1 MTVALSL
8 ALSIAP
14 LAPGYATLLGETVT
28 LKCSS
33 PGLICGGRIGGSET
47 ATVGNGVEFNVGAGV
62 QGVDGELEVQFDSV
76 LQFNITEDKI
86 ILKDVYEFG
95 LGLGAPPGPGPIF
108 TFEFKDLISSGTEI
122 GDAKISPED
131 ESDLPADELGKGF
144 DLSFDSESVVLDF
157 DGGELYS
164 TGLGREITT
173 ALKPGDTI
181 TTELTFGSRLTDVP
195 ISGTSGLLGIG
206 LLCLSVIG
214 RHRLAPHK
222 G

>member
-47 ATVGNGVEFNVGAGV
+47 ATVGNGDEFNVGAGV
-62 QGVDGELEVQFDSV
+62 EGDDGELEVLFPSLLGFD
-76 LQFNITEDKI
+76 ITNMEI
-86 ILKDVYEFG
+86 IMENVFEFG
-95 LGLGAPPGPGPIF
+95 IGLGAPPGPGP
-108 TFEFKDLISSGTEI
+108 TFEFQFNDLASNGTVI
-122 GDAKISPED
+122 KDAKISQA
-131 ESDLPADELGKGF
+131 SDLGEGF
-144 DLSFDSESVVLDF
+144 ELSFDSQSVVLDF

-164 TGLGREITT
+164 TDLGQEITT
-173 ALKPGDTI
+173 PLGPGDTI
-181 TTELTFGSRLTDVP
+181 TTQLTLEPRVTAVP
-195 ISGTSGLLGIG
+195 ISGTSGLLGVG
-206 LLCLSVIG
+206 LICLSVIG
-214 RHRLAPHK
+214 RYRLAPHK